1 MVILEVF
8 SKNIVISYKSTFVSK
23 ATLLALTFG
32 VVTVVLPFVI
42 AYKSKGF
49 WIKRDVFYE
58 QPDIKFRGEYIFFAS
73 TNNLSKPVITCSTL
87 PPYEQTLEFLDT
99 CSTIKIREIDE
110 NFDNK
115 VDEFNLNL
123 QINLPEETQLT
134 SVNLVVPLEY
144 KLHICP
150 VHMQAAIIFQMFLP
164 LALSHYMIFG
174 DVITMQT
181 SPLFC
186 HKRKINNFYNYSII
200 SNGND
205 INSYKLDAIIKEYS
219 RRNISTTLTN
229 VYTSFALGKTRKF
242 NMDLKIRYPEDNIYY
257 RPGFW
262 QIMKWAWV
270 QYLAIYNG

>member
-1 MVILEVF
+1 
-8 SKNIVISYKSTFVSK
+8 
-23 ATLLALTFG
+23 
-32 VVTVVLPFVI
+32 
-42 AYKSKGF
+42 
-49 WIKRDVFYE
+49 
-58 QPDIKFRGEYIFFAS
+58 
-73 TNNLSKPVITCSTL
+73 
-87 PPYEQTLEFLDT
+87 
-99 CSTIKIREIDE
+99 
-110 NFDNK
+110 
-115 VDEFNLNL
+115 
-123 QINLPEETQLT
+123 
-134 SVNLVVPLEY
+134 
-144 KLHICP
+144 
-150 VHMQAAIIFQMFLP
+150 
-164 LALSHYMIFG
+164 MIFG

-205 INSYKLDAIIKEYS
+205 INSYKLDTIIKEYS

-270 QYLAIYNG
+270 QYLAIYIIISWFVNKIKSYIFSRRLVLFYEENPLKKKQ